1 MVEAEPTNLA
11 DLGEELFFDK
21 QLSYYGDISCANCH
35 LPELAYTDGYRKS
48 FNGFADKVATNS
60 TSLLNLTTKKF
71 YHSSDPSINAMLK
84 AVERPFYAEHPL
96 EMGWQIGEDKVLNT
110 INLAYAQKYNRKID
124 KNTVVQ
130 AIISFLDT
138 QVSQNSIYDQYL
150 NTSDTSLFTQSQWN
164 GMKLFFSETVGCSN
178 CHGGTH
184 FNEPKVGEVF
194 ANNQFFRSEFEGVG
208 LSEFSGD
215 LKDRGKYRIPTLRNI
230 AITFPYYYDGTGNSL
245 EEVVEHY
252 IQGSRHNLES
262 RDSTLHDERLKR
274 VALTADDKR
283 DLIDFLYTLTDT
295 TYMDH
300 LKFYR

>member
-1 MVEAEPTNLA
+1 M
-11 DLGEELFFDK
+11 DK
-21 QLSYYGDISCANCH
+21 
-35 LPELAYTDGYRKS
+35 
-48 FNGFADKVATNS
+48 
-60 TSLLNLTTKKF
+60 
-71 YHSSDPSINAMLK
+71 
-84 AVERPFYAEHPL
+84 
-96 EMGWQIGEDKVLNT
+96 
-110 INLAYAQKYNRKID
+110 
-124 KNTVVQ
+124 
-130 AIISFLDT
+130 